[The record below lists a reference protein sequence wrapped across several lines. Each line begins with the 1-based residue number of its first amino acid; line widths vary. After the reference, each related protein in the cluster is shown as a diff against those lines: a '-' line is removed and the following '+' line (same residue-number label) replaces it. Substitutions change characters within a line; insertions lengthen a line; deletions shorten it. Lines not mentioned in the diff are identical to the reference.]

1 MGIDYNK
8 RPQQAAPPPPPPAPP
23 APPVAPPVPPP
34 VAQQVS
40 LSKVTLTKA
49 APAISMS
56 KGGGAS
62 GLMRV
67 NLNWTQPQRKRG
79 LFRGRDSGAKG
90 NSGRATGS
98 IDLDLAALYE
108 LADGTKHGVSAL
120 GKRFGSLHEPPY
132 IQLDGDDRSGLN
144 TGGEN
149 LTINL
154 DHLDQIRRI
163 LIYTFIYEGTPNWAD
178 ANAVVT
184 LYPVGAAPIEIRLDE
199 TGGNLRSCG
208 IALLVN
214 EGGNLTVR
222 REVVYQPAADHLDR
236 HFGWGM
242 NWSAA
247 RKD

>member
-8 RPQQAAPPPPPPAPP
+8 RPQQPAQPAVPPPPP
-23 APPVAPPVPPP
+23 APPVAPPT
-34 VAQQVS
+34 AQQVN

-49 APAISMS
+49 APAISLA
-56 KGGGAS
+56 KGGGGS

-67 NLNWTQPQRKRG
+67 NLNWTQPQKKG
-79 LFRGRDSGAKG
+79 FFRGKA
-90 NSGRATGS
+90 AGS

-154 DHLDQIRRI
+154 DHLDKIRRI

-214 EGGNLTVR
+214 DGGNLTVR
-222 REVVYQPAADHLDR
+222 REVVYQPAADQLDR

>member
-8 RPQQAAPPPPPPAPP
+8 RPQPPATPPPAQPP
-23 APPVAPPVPPP
+23 AAATGAAAVPPSTPPGPPPGPPVN
-34 VAQQVS
+34 
-40 LSKVTLTKA
+40 LGKVTLTKS
-49 APAISMS
+49 APAISLA

-67 NLNWTQPQRKRG
+67 NLNWTQPQKKG
-79 LFRGRDSGAKG
+79 LFRGKAS
-90 NSGRATGS
+90 GS

-108 LADGTKHGVSAL
+108 LSDGTKHGVSAL
-120 GKRFGSLHEPPY
+120 GKRFGSLSEPPY

-154 DHLDQIRRI
+154 DHLDKIRRV
-163 LIYTFIYEGTPNWAD
+163 LIYTFIYEGTPNWAE

-214 EGGNLTVR
+214 EGGNLVVR